1 MTVKLIKTY
10 RIKKFKNIKGEII
23 KYVSKKDKYFKN
35 FGEVYFN
42 IIKKNQTKG
51 WNLHKKNTC
60 LVMCL
65 VGKVRFHLIDLKNKE
80 FKIVLSS
87 TGNKILKI
95 PPKVW
100 FSFKSLNVASM
111 IVILINDIHSDNEV
125 QKNIKVKGY
134 LIK

>member
-10 RIKKFKNIKGEII
+10 KIKKFKSIKGEII

-100 FSFKSLNVASM
+100 FSFKSLNVDSM
-111 IVILINDIHSDNEV
+111 IVNLINDTHSDNEV

>member
-87 TGNKILKI
+87 TGKKILKI

-100 FSFKSLNVASM
+100 FSFKSLNVDSM
-111 IVILINDIHSDNEV
+111 IVNLINDIHSDNEV

>member
-10 RIKKFKNIKGEII
+10 KIKKFKSIKGEII

-51 WNLHKKNTC
+51 WNLHKKNIC
-60 LVMCL
+60 LAMCL

-87 TGNKILKI
+87 TSKKIIKI

-100 FSFKSLNVASM
+100 FSFKSLNVDSM
-111 IVILINDIHSDNEV
+111 IVNLIDDIHSDNEV
-125 QKNIKVKGY
+125 QKNIKVK
-134 LIK
+134 

>member
-100 FSFKSLNVASM
+100 FSFKSLNVDSM
-111 IVILINDIHSDNEV
+111 IVNLINDIHSDNEV

>member
-100 FSFKSLNVASM
+100 FSFKSLNVDSM
-111 IVILINDIHSDNEV
+111 IVNLINDTHSDNEV
-125 QKNIKVKGY
+125 QKNIKVKSY

>member
-42 IIKKNQTKG
+42 VIKKNQTKG

-65 VGKVRFHLIDLKNKE
+65 VGKVRLHLIDLKNKE

-87 TGNKILKI
+87 TSKKIIKI

-100 FSFKSLNVASM
+100 FSFKSLNVDSM
-111 IVILINDIHSDNEV
+111 IVNLINDIHSDNEV
-125 QKNIKVKGY
+125 QKNIKVKSY

>member
-65 VGKVRFHLIDLKNKE
+65 VGKVRLHLIDLKNKE

-87 TGNKILKI
+87 TSKKIIKI

-100 FSFKSLNVASM
+100 FSFKSLNVDSM
-111 IVILINDIHSDNEV
+111 IVNLINDTHSDNEV
-125 QKNIKVKGY
+125 QKNIKVKSY

>member
-10 RIKKFKNIKGEII
+10 KIKKFKSIKGEII

-65 VGKVRFHLIDLKNKE
+65 VGKVRLHLIDLKNKE

-87 TGNKILKI
+87 TSKKIIKI

-100 FSFKSLNVASM
+100 FSFKSLNVDSM
-111 IVILINDIHSDNEV
+111 IVNLIDDIHSDNEV
-125 QKNIKVKGY
+125 QKNIKVK
-134 LIK
+134 

>member
-65 VGKVRFHLIDLKNKE
+65 VGKVRLHLIDLKNKE

-87 TGNKILKI
+87 TSKKIIKI

-100 FSFKSLNVASM
+100 FSFKSLNVDSM
-111 IVILINDIHSDNEV
+111 IVNLINDIHSDNEV

>member
-10 RIKKFKNIKGEII
+10 KIKKFKSIKGEII

-65 VGKVRFHLIDLKNKE
+65 VGKVRLHLIDLKNKE

-87 TGNKILKI
+87 TSKKIIKI

-100 FSFKSLNVASM
+100 FSFKSLNVDSM
-111 IVILINDIHSDNEV
+111 IVNLINDTHSDNEV
-125 QKNIKVKGY
+125 QKNIKVKSY

>member
-10 RIKKFKNIKGEII
+10 KIKKFKSIKGEII

-87 TGNKILKI
+87 TGKKILKI

-100 FSFKSLNVASM
+100 FSFKSLNVDSM
-111 IVILINDIHSDNEV
+111 IVNLINDTHSDNEV
-125 QKNIKVKGY
+125 QKNIKVKSY

>member
-10 RIKKFKNIKGEII
+10 KIKKFKSIKGEII

-51 WNLHKKNTC
+51 WNLHKKNIC
-60 LVMCL
+60 LAMCL

-100 FSFKSLNVASM
+100 FSFKSLNVDSM
-111 IVILINDIHSDNEV
+111 IVNLINDTHSDNEV

>member
-51 WNLHKKNTC
+51 WNLHKKNT
-60 LVMCL
+60 
-65 VGKVRFHLIDLKNKE
+65 
-80 FKIVLSS
+80 
-87 TGNKILKI
+87 
-95 PPKVW
+95 
-100 FSFKSLNVASM
+100 
-111 IVILINDIHSDNEV
+111 
-125 QKNIKVKGY
+125 
-134 LIK
+134 

>member
-65 VGKVRFHLIDLKNKE
+65 VGKVRLHLIDLKNKE

-87 TGNKILKI
+87 TSKKIIKI

-100 FSFKSLNVASM
+100 FSFKSLNVDSM
-111 IVILINDIHSDNEV
+111 IVNLINDIHSDNEV
-125 QKNIKVKGY
+125 QKNIKVKSY